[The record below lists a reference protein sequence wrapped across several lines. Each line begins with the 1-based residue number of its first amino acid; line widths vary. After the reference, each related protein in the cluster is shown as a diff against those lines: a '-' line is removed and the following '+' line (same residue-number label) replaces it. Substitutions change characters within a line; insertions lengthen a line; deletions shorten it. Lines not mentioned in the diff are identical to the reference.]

1 MKISSVIASV
11 TLSFITLSAHAKG
24 LDHVIVVSTQKTSG
38 TMSVGEKSAYTQSF
52 EIFLGNLKGRGLD
65 LAGYCLKAY
74 GAEGQEFKLDTVD
87 EVLTVGKLKVGAPVQ
102 GMAVFS
108 SVDPS
113 VYQPLMIK
121 LSETCK

>member
-1 MKISSVIASV
+1 MNFSSIIAS
-11 TLSFITLSAHAKG
+11 ITLSCITFTAHAKS
-24 LDHVIVVSTQKTSG
+24 LDHVIVVSTQKSAG

-52 EIFLGNLKGRGLD
+52 EISLGNLKGRELD

-74 GAEGQEFKLDTVD
+74 GAEGKEYKLNTVD

-108 SVDPS
+108 SVDPG
-113 VYQPLMIK
+113 VHKPLMIK
-121 LSETCK
+121 LSGVCK